1 MKSDQNEYLGIL
13 GERAISGKN
22 LERAPAGDWPG
33 TRWGALQIFTRN
45 FSSSQ
50 KSQIFILV
58 RFHFC
63 FEIIKWDGILNIIAL
78 LKFF

>member
-50 KSQIFILV
+50 KSQIFNYERWSGSSELAS
-58 RFHFC
+58 R
-63 FEIIKWDGILNIIAL
+63 
-78 LKFF
+78 